1 MRLHIGSTNAV
12 KAEAVRRVFAC
23 LYPHDELEIQLVG
36 VNSGVPEQPLGEQVA
51 QGAQRRAESA
61 LGQADYGIGIE
72 AGLIWNEPFQCYFDV
87 QFCAI
92 VDKSG
97 RLTAGHGSGFSY
109 PPSIVARV
117 RQGRTVG
124 QVMAEL
130 TGIEKIGHQMGAIGY
145 LTQGLLDRTALT
157 EQAVLMAL
165 VPRIRAEL
173 YQQNL

>member
-12 KAEAVRRVFAC
+12 KAEAVRRVYAR
-23 LYPHDELEIQLVG
+23 LYPDEKLEIQLVR
-36 VNSGVPEQPLGEQVA
+36 VDSGVPEQPIGEQVA
-51 QGAQRRAESA
+51 QGARMRAERA

-72 AGLIWNEPFQCYFDV
+72 AGLIWNEHFQCYFDV

-92 VDKSG
+92 VDQSG
-97 RLTAGHGSGFSY
+97 RFTAGHGAGFIY

-117 RQGRTVG
+117 QQGHTVG
-124 QVMAEL
+124 QAMAEL
-130 TGIEKIGHQMGAIGY
+130 TDIEGIGHQMGAIGY
-145 LTQGLLDRTALT
+145 LTQDLLDRTALT

-173 YQQNL
+173 Y